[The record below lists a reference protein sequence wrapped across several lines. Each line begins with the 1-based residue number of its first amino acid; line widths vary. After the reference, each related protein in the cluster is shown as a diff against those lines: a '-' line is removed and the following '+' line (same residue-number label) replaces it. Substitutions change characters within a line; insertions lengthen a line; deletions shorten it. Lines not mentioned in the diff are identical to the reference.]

1 VQETHAQPHADGP
14 TRRRNIQIRGRSP
27 APFRFRSSC
36 ILAITN
42 VLHRIRDVSRFW
54 LTYRDLA
61 GRLTG
66 VVILDSPRLLLAGL
80 QVMSEGLDRGM
91 TFREGHELDGD
102 AASLIAPDLMGRM
115 LSREETAQL
124 IHRLEQVIPKRP
136 AAASVRRSIGSERDD
151 DAA

>member
-1 VQETHAQPHADGP
+1 MHW
-14 TRRRNIQIRGRSP
+14 
-27 APFRFRSSC
+27 C

-42 VLHRIRDVSRFW
+42 PLPRSVSRFW

-66 VVILDSPRLLLAGL
+66 VVILESPSLLLAGL
-80 QVMSEGLDRGM
+80 QVMSEGLDQGM
-91 TFREGHELDGD
+91 SFREGHELDGD

-124 IHRLEQVIPKRP
+124 IRRLEHVIPKRP
-136 AAASVRRSIGSERDD
+136 AAASVRRSIGSERDE

>member
-1 VQETHAQPHADGP
+1 MRMGKI
-14 TRRRNIQIRGRSP
+14 TRTV
-27 APFRFRSSC
+27 PFSFLALQC

-42 VLHRIRDVSRFW
+42 PLHRIRDVSRFW

-66 VVILDSPRLLLAGL
+66 VVILDSPSLLVAGL

-102 AASLIAPDLMGRM
+102 AAPLIAPDLMGRM

-124 IHRLEQVIPKRP
+124 IRRLEQVIPKKP